1 MKHKTEK
8 KTKQAKP
15 AESARKLQGIW
26 KDLPKS
32 VVKELLK
39 KTY

>member
-1 MKHKTEK
+1 MKRNKSQNKQVK
-8 KTKQAKP
+8 KAVDAAT
-15 AESARKLQGIW
+15 KLQGIW

-39 KTY
+39 KSY